1 MSGHDAGVRIIAH
14 RTCPLDAAE
23 NSIAG
28 IRRAAELGADYVE
41 VDVRR
46 TRDGVPVLMHDPLL
60 IRTAGS
66 WLPVR
71 LASSRVLGRSRL
83 RGNGEPVP
91 TFAAALAALPDRLGM
106 AVDIKHASAAA
117 PTLDEVERQGKQ
129 DRVLLWSQHMSAATY
144 LADHAVGVEVA
155 LLRDTFNERATE
167 EFLDDAARI
176 GVHAVSVHEGV
187 LTEGLVD
194 EARERGLG
202 VYSWVRNPD
211 QHEEKM
217 ATGLLGL
224 ITDYPLEAQRLLG

>member
-1 MSGHDAGVRIIAH
+1 MRIIAH

-28 IRRAAELGADYVE
+28 VRRAAELGADYVE

-60 IRTAGS
+60 VRTAGS
-66 WLPVR
+66 WWPVR
-71 LASSRVLGRSRL
+71 LASSGTLERSRL
-83 RGNGEPVP
+83 RANGEPVP
-91 TFAAALAALPDRLGM
+91 TFAAALEALPDGLGM
-106 AVDIKHASAAA
+106 AVDIKHSSAANA
-117 PTLDEVERQGKQ
+117 TLDEVVRQDKQ
-129 DRVLLWSQHMSAATY
+129 DRVLLWSQHVGAATY
-144 LADHAVGVEVA
+144 LAEHATGIEVA

-187 LTEGLVD
+187 LTEGLVA

-202 VYSWVRNPD
+202 VYSWVRDPAH
-211 QHEEKM
+211 HEEKM

-224 ITDYPLEAQRLLG
+224 ITDYPLEAQRLLD